1 MQKKGVNLLQLIQ
14 NELLLCITN
23 SKPITMKTIFTFLLS
38 ISFTALFAQDIMFVH
53 TATAGNTSA
62 DLTIIDHPSLNGN
75 ASAELVVSHVWNPPG
90 SPGIYNEHRTGL
102 YYDGSNWGVY
112 NEDGT
117 NIVEG
122 SSYFIYIQEGSNMY
136 VHVADAGNQGSDPS
150 YTVLNH
156 PDINGNPEAQV
167 VVTTYYNP
175 NNSRNDFTYG
185 TWYDGAFWNLY
196 TEDASTIQ
204 FGDAFMVAINGGVS
218 VPYRHAATAGTISGN
233 YTIIN
238 HPTLNGNPDAKFV
251 FMHNWGESG
260 QPSNVIVNKILG
272 AWYTGSNWSIY
283 TEDGSNFPENS
294 EYDLIIYDDGLGT
307 QETTLQ
313 QVALFPNP
321 AENFVT
327 INTENE
333 ITQVEI
339 YNILGQTVKVV
350 QGNSNKMTVDISS
363 LNSGT
368 YMAKVTSG
376 NASKT
381 VKLIKV

>member
-1 MQKKGVNLLQLIQ
+1 
-14 NELLLCITN
+14 
-23 SKPITMKTIFTFLLS
+23 MKTIFTFFLLLFS
-38 ISFTALFAQDIMFVH
+38 MTFFAQDIMFVH
-53 TATAGNTSA
+53 TATAGNISA

-75 ASAELVVSHVWNPPG
+75 PSAELVVSHVWNPPG

-112 NEDGT
+112 NEDST

-122 SSYFIYIQEGSNMY
+122 SSYFIYLQEGSNMY

-156 PDINGNPEAQV
+156 PDINGNPKANV

-175 NNSRNDFTYG
+175 NSSRNDVTYG
-185 TWYDGAFWNLY
+185 TWYDGAFWNLF
-196 TEDASTIQ
+196 TEDASPIE
-204 FGDAFMVAINGGVS
+204 FGDAFMVAIGGGVS
-218 VPYRHAATAGTISGN
+218 QAYRHVASAATISGN
-233 YTIIN
+233 YTIID
-238 HPTLNGNPDAKFV
+238 HPVLNGNPDAKLV

-260 QPSNVIVNKILG
+260 QPSNVIVDKILG
-272 AWYTGSNWSIY
+272 AWYTGTNWSIY

-294 EYDLIIYDDGLGT
+294 EYDLFIFDDGLGT
-307 QETTLQ
+307 NDNTLQ
-313 QVALFPNP
+313 QVTMFPNP
-321 AENFVT
+321 AKNSVT

-333 ITQVEI
+333 ITKIEI
-339 YNILGQTVKVV
+339 FNILGQTVKVIE
-350 QGNSNKMTVDISS
+350 GNSNKMTIDISS

-376 NASKT
+376 TATKT